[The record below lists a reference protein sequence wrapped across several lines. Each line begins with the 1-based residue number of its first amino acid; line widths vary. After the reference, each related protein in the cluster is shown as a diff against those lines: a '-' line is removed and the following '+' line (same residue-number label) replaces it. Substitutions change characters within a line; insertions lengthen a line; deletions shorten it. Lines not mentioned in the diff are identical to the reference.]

1 MPNIL
6 YYSSYCE
13 NCQKLLAELAH
24 VKHENTMFFS
34 VDSRETINNVTYLIL
49 SNGSKVVL
57 PPNVQQVPSLL
68 MIDDNTKKHN
78 LIVGSQIYEFFKIN
92 IKSTASNTSNANAQ
106 QEQLTKNGNP
116 GMDEPIDDPAV
127 FHMSGGPSSQVPS
140 DTFSFL
146 DTHADD
152 LMASGNGGLQQLHN
166 YSTLDYVHTISTPKE
181 EYTPNTI
188 SNDGKSI
195 DDIKKERDSQ
205 LQTINY

>member
-68 MIDDNTKKHN
+68 LIDDNTKKHN
-78 LIVGSQIYEFFKIN
+78 LLVGPQIYEFFKI
-92 IKSTASNTSNANAQ
+92 STKKTAANS
-106 QEQLTKNGNP
+106 QEQLTENP
-116 GMDEPIDDPAV
+116 ENPEIDERINDPAA
-127 FHMSGGPSSQVPS
+127 FHISGGPSNQVPS
-140 DTFSFL
+140 DTFSFI
-146 DTHADD
+146 DTDADD

-166 YSTLDYVHTISTPKE
+166 YSTLDYVHKITTPKE

-188 SNDGKSI
+188 SNDSKSI
-195 DDIKKERDSQ
+195 DDIRKERESQ
-205 LQTINY
+205 MQTINY